1 MDLSFGY
8 GALGSLPKIRNC
20 RVRRV
25 SSYDRTGGNRDFVA
39 VEPGE
44 ALCFAEIPGAGVIRH
59 IWLGGGSDEP
69 YYHRKVLLRFFWDGE
84 EEPSVEVPL
93 GDFFG
98 VGHGAVGSFFS
109 LPLSMYV
116 ADSPARPTR
125 NCWFPM
131 PFAKG
136 ARLELVNEGSLPY
149 THYFYVDYEEHTSIP
164 DDLGRFHAQ
173 WRRENPTQPVPRPPD
188 GSEIKNTTGMENYVI
203 LEAEGRGQYVGCVLS
218 VQGLSPGW
226 WGEGDDMIFVDDEIA
241 PDGTPIWPPSIHGTG
256 TEDFM
261 NFSYEFPVKDTA
273 YGLYHG
279 VSLPGASRQGDWQTL
294 SGKSNQ
300 WSVYRFHIQ
309 DPIPFRRRILVT
321 CEHGHGNDR
330 ADDWS
335 SVAYWYQLEPHAPF
349 PEMLPVSKRLPR
361 TAEEK

>member
-1 MDLSFGY
+1 MDLRFGY
-8 GALGSLPKIRNC
+8 GAVGSLPKLRKC
-20 RVRRV
+20 RMRRA
-25 SSYDRTGGNRDFVA
+25 SSYDRSGGNADYVA
-39 VEPGE
+39 IDPGE
-44 ALCFAEIPGAGVIRH
+44 TKHFADLNGAGIVRH
-59 IWLGGGSDEP
+59 IWFGGGADEDA
-69 YYHRKVLLRFFWDGE
+69 YHRSVLLRIYWDGE
-84 EEPSVEVPL
+84 QTPSVEVPL

-98 VGHGAVGSFFS
+98 VGHGAAGSFYS

-116 ADSPARPTR
+116 ADAPTRPTR

-131 PFAKG
+131 PFAEG
-136 ARLELVNEGSLPY
+136 ARFELVNETRSSY
-149 THYFYVDYEEHTSIP
+149 AHYFYIDYEEHATIP

-173 WRRENPTQPVPRPPD
+173 WRRENPTTAVPRPPD
-188 GSEIKNTTGMENYVI
+188 GSEIKNTTGAENYVI
-203 LEAEGRGQYVGCVLS
+203 LDARGQGHYVGCVLS
-218 VQGLSPGW
+218 VQGLTPGW

-241 PDGTPIWPPSIHGTG
+241 EDGSLRWPPAIHGTG

-261 NFSYEFPVKDTA
+261 NFSYEFPVRQTA

-279 VSLPGASRQGDWQTL
+279 VSLPGATRQNDWGTL

-309 DPIPFRRRILVT
+309 DPIPFQRRIIVT

-335 SVAYWYQLEPHAPF
+335 SVAYWYQIEPHAPF
-349 PEMLPVSKRLPR
+349 PPMLPAAARLPR
-361 TAEEK
+361 P